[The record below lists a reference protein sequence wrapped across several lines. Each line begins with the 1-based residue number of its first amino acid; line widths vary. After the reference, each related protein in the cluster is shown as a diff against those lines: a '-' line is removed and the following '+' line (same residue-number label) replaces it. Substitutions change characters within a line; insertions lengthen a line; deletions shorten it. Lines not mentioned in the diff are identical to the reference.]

1 MKYFI
6 RKLFGLILIIGFFSG
21 CASMNRQF
29 RDVEEMVSSRQEVKL
44 HRSHDQKEDEKVRKE
59 IEASLKEELT
69 AEKAVRIALLNN
81 PDLQATFQGLG
92 IARADLLQAG
102 LLKNPRFHNFI
113 RFPKDGEE
121 TNIEIAIDHDVL
133 DLIYMPLRRRV
144 AAAEMDAAKLR
155 VADAVLSLV
164 AEVKTAYYELVA
176 AEQARSLQ
184 NSVLEAAEAAAELGG
199 RLHQAGNI
207 KALDFENEKAAY
219 RQAEIDFVKSEE
231 AVLNAEEPLRRF
243 LGFSGKEDWHIANK
257 LPDLPATEIPLN
269 RLEEQALK
277 ERLDLAGVKKQVEAL
292 RKKLLATR
300 LGVLQNSEFGFNW
313 EKDTDG
319 EKVAGPEWGVDV
331 PVFDWQQAAGAR
343 AKAELLQSEFAAQ
356 SFEIQVLSDVRTAR
370 NRLIA
375 ARTITE
381 KYQENIIPIR
391 QEIVRLMQQQYNYML
406 EGVFELLLTKQNEI
420 TAHREYIENL
430 KEYWIARAGLE
441 RAVGGKLPKVEE
453 ETVKAVSKPE
463 PAAQQQPMKGMH
475 HDHGGGHQ

>member
-1 MKYFI
+1 MTSFPIKHLFI
-6 RKLFGLILIIGFFSG
+6 AAGIALMAAVFSG
-21 CASMNRQF
+21 CATMNRQF
-29 RDVEEMVSSRQEVKL
+29 RDVENMVSSRAEVKL
-44 HRSHDQKEDEKVRKE
+44 HRSHDKKEDEKVRQE
-59 IEASLKEELT
+59 IESLLEEELT
-69 AEKAVRIALLNN
+69 IEKAVRIALLNN

-113 RFPKDGEE
+113 RFPKGDGE
-121 TNIEIAIDHDVL
+121 TNVEFDIDHDVL

-164 AEVKTAYYELVA
+164 AEVKTAYYELGA
-176 AEQARSLQ
+176 KEQARLLQ
-184 NSVLEAAEAAAELGG
+184 KSVLEGAEAAAELGG
-199 RLHQAGNI
+199 RLYRAGNI
-207 KALDFENEKAAY
+207 KALDYENEKAAHQ
-219 RQAEIDFVKSEE
+219 QAEIDFIQSETE
-231 AVLNAEEPLRRF
+231 VLNAKESLTRL

-257 LPDLPATEIPLN
+257 LPDLPEVEIPLN

-277 ERLDLAGVKKQVEAL
+277 ERLDLAAVRKQVEAL
-292 RKKLLATR
+292 RKKLTATR
-300 LGVLQNSEFGFNW
+300 LGVFQNSEFGFNW
-313 EKDTDG
+313 EKDTNG
-319 EKVAGPEWGVDV
+319 EKVAGPEWGTDV

-343 AKAELLQSEFAAQ
+343 AKAELGQSEFTAR
-356 SFEIQVLSDVRTAR
+356 SFEIQVLSEVRTAR
-370 NRLIA
+370 NRLVA

-381 KYQENIIPIR
+381 KYQENMIPIR

-420 TAHREYIENL
+420 IAHREYIENL

-453 ETVKAVSKPE
+453 
-463 PAAQQQPMKGMH
+463 QQPMQGMQH
-475 HDHGGGHQ
+475 DDHGGGNQWKQKNS